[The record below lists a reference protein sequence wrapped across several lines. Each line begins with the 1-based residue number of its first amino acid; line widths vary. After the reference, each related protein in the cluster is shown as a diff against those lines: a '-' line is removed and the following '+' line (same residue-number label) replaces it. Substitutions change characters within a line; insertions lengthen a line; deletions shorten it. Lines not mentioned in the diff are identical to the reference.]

1 MHVNSTQV
9 VSILQY
15 GVLLVL
21 GRVLVVRA
29 LAIPNHSPR
38 LRKHDRGREPCQLNF
53 VGSDNVDTRA
63 SVEYL
68 LPRVKRRDTIEHG
81 TKSSFWVCT
90 RLLTLPPRDAHPV
103 LVADSECF
111 KCVEIR
117 NPLSAVMDGD
127 YRVHKEH
134 LMVYDTSH
142 TVVEWKHV
150 GCEGQVQCGPLEVVL
165 KA

>member
-1 MHVNSTQV
+1 M
-9 VSILQY
+9 
-15 GVLLVL
+15 
-21 GRVLVVRA
+21 
-29 LAIPNHSPR
+29 
-38 LRKHDRGREPCQLNF
+38 
-53 VGSDNVDTRA
+53 GSDNVDTWA

-68 LPRVKRRDTIEHG
+68 LPRVKRRDTVEHG
-81 TKSSFWVCT
+81 TKSSIWVCT
-90 RLLTLPPRDAHPV
+90 RLLNLPPRDAHPV

-165 KA
+165 TPGRPTLPGIFVTEFSATSSHGFFKRRVDTNSEFMLDTTMTC